1 MMRLS
6 TGRFVILGLAGLA
19 ACGGEGAVLTVYSP
33 HGPEQLTLF
42 EERFEAANP
51 GVDVQWV
58 DMGSQEVLDRVR
70 SERANAQGDVW
81 YGGPAMFF
89 ARAATEGLLEAYRP
103 SWADAVPPEAQGA
116 GDLFFGVYLTPA
128 VIAFNSEAMTRN
140 AAPQDWDDILAER
153 WKGKVLI
160 RDPLASGTMRMIF
173 GMVMYRG
180 ISQTGDTEAGY
191 DWLRRL
197 DGQTKDYVL
206 NPALLYQKLARQEG
220 IVTLWNLPDV
230 LRIREQGFPI
240 DYVMPASGTPVLID
254 AIAVIKGTKQPQL
267 ARAFVEY
274 VGSLEGQLVAA
285 RQAFRNLTRSD
296 VPVDSLPEWL
306 VRVSSEL
313 RPMDVDWALIEEQ
326 GRDWMRYWDSN
337 IRGTGR

>member
-1 MMRLS
+1 M
-6 TGRFVILGLAGLA
+6 GLV
-19 ACGGEGAVLTVYSP
+19 ACGGEGTILTVYSP
-33 HGPEQLTLF
+33 HGPDQLTLF

-89 ARAATEGLLEAYRP
+89 ARAAAEDLLEAYRP
-103 SWADAVPPEAQGA
+103 SWADAVPPEARGA
-116 GDLFFGVYLTPA
+116 GDLFFGAYLTPA
-128 VIAFNSEAMTRN
+128 VIAFNSEAVTRN
-140 AAPQDWDDILAER
+140 EAPQDWDDILAER

-220 IVTLWNLPDV
+220 VVTLWNLPDV

-240 DYVMPASGTPVLID
+240 DYVIPASGTPVLID
-254 AIAVIKGTKQPQL
+254 AIAVIKGAKQPQL

-285 RQAFRNLTRSD
+285 RQAFRNLTRTD
-296 VPVDSLPEWL
+296 IPVDSLPEWL

-313 RPMDVDWALIEEQ
+313 RPMDVDWVLLEER
-326 GRDWMRYWDSN
+326 GREWMRYWDSK